1 MYSPTII
8 FSLAAFVGNFGV
20 ALTGFGMA
28 IFFLFVY
35 TIGDLSGG
43 MTCDRCG
50 IKDAVFYQSL
60 ALSSGLPFMLYQ
72 ARAVIKK
79 NANKTFLLV
88 FCPATAAGTPIGK
101 FLQGHLPG
109 EIVKTVCGILICLAC
124 ANALLN
130 LIPETQ
136 CYKKYVSKEAV
147 NEDDKEENVVDA
159 DVEDRK
165 ENFEGDIGKE
175 EAEPKKDDEL
185 DTASIEGWS
194 FKIWGFIAG
203 FFSGFLGGLA
213 GIRGPP
219 LMVFFLWFT
228 FPKHFVRA
236 NSMLVL
242 VVNISIRL
250 VYYVVEDLSGQRDVP
265 WFEPELW
272 YIYVCVVVFGIL
284 GVPVGDWVAQ
294 RINQKQFKLVIAF
307 MLFLS
312 GVSNL
317 GKGVSEIVQR

>member
-1 MYSPTII
+1 MMSVLQSPNQLSSVSRVTNRLL
-8 FSLAAFVGNFGV
+8 FSC
-20 ALTGFGMA
+20 
-28 IFFLFVY
+28 IPQ

-60 ALSSGLPFMLYQ
+60 ALASGLPLMLYQ
-72 ARAVIKK
+72 ARKVIKQH
-79 NANKTFLLV
+79 ANKTFLLV
-88 FCPATAAGTPIGK
+88 FCPATAAGTPLGK

-109 EIVKTVCGILICLAC
+109 DIVKTICGILICLAC
-124 ANALLN
+124 ANALSN
-130 LIPETQ
+130 LVPETQ
-136 CYKKYVSKEAV
+136 CYKNHFAKKVV
-147 NEDDKEENVVDA
+147 NEDDNEENAVDA
-159 DVEDRK
+159 DVED
-165 ENFEGDIGKE
+165 GKE
-175 EAEPKKDDEL
+175 KLDEKADDNVDIVKEETEPKNDDEL
-185 DTASIEGWS
+185 DPTLVEGWS
-194 FKIWGFIAG
+194 FRIWGFMAG

-242 VVNISIRL
+242 IVNISIR
-250 VYYVVEDLSGQRDVP
+250 VAYYVAEDLSGQRDVP

-272 YIYVCVVVFGIL
+272 YLYVCVVAFGII
-284 GVPVGDWVAQ
+284 GVPGGDWVAQ

-317 GKGVSEIVQR
+317 GKGISEIIQR

>member
-1 MYSPTII
+1 MSIVVTNRFP
-8 FSLAAFVGNFGV
+8 FSC
-20 ALTGFGMA
+20 
-28 IFFLFVY
+28 IPQ

-60 ALSSGLPFMLYQ
+60 ALASGLPLMLFH
-72 ARAVIKK
+72 ARKVIKQH
-79 NANKTFLLV
+79 ANKTFLLV
-88 FCPATAAGTPIGK
+88 FCPATAAGTPLGK

-109 EIVKTVCGILICLAC
+109 DIVKTICGILICLAC
-124 ANALLN
+124 ANALSKSV
-130 LIPETQ
+130 PESQ
-136 CYKKYVSKEAV
+136 CYKNKFGKTAA
-147 NEDDKEENVVDA
+147 NEDDKEENVVAAHVEDINEKL
-159 DVEDRK
+159 DVEADDYVD
-165 ENFEGDIGKE
+165 NVKE
-175 EAEPKKDDEL
+175 ETENTTKVILDGDEL
-185 DTASIEGWS
+185 DPTLVEGRS

-203 FFSGFLGGLA
+203 FLSGFLGGLA

-236 NSMLVL
+236 NSMLIL
-242 VVNISIRL
+242 IVNVSIRL
-250 VYYVVEDLSGQRDVP
+250 AYYVAEDLSGQRDVP

-272 YIYVCVVVFGIL
+272 YLYVCVIVFGMI
-284 GVPVGDWVAQ
+284 GVPGGDWVAQ

-307 MLFLS
+307 MLLLS

-317 GKGVSEIVQR
+317 GKGISEIVQR